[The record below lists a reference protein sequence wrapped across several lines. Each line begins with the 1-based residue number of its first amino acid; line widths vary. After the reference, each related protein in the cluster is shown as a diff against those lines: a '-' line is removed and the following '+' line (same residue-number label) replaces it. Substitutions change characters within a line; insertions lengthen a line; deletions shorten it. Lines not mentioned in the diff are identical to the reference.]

1 LQKHAVRAVA
11 PGSEYEFGE
20 HDWHNQFPVMF
31 LKLPGAHF
39 SHRLAVAPV
48 YPNVHP
54 HCWILLLPAGA
65 TEFGGHD
72 WHSGLPSGEYSV
84 SVQLRHVS
92 LLIAPKF
99 SEYMP
104 TVQLEHAVC
113 ASRGLNVPC
122 GHAAQPSPS

>member
-1 LQKHAVRAVA
+1 ML
-11 PGSEYEFGE
+11 
-20 HDWHNQFPVMF
+20 
-31 LKLPGAHF
+31 LKPPGAHF
-39 SHRLAVAPV
+39 SHWLAVAPV

-84 SVQLRHVS
+84 SLQLKHVS
-92 LLIAPKF
+92 LLVAPKF

-104 TVQLEHAVC
+104 TVQFEHAVC
-113 ASRGLNVPC
+113 ASRGLNVPP
-122 GHAAQPSPS
+122 GHASQPSPL